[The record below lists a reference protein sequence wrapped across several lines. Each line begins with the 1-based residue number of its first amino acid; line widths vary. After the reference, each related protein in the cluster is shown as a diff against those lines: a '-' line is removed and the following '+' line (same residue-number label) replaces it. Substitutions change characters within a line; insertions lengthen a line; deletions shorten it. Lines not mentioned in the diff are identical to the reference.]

1 MAQRSYQLT
10 YEVKFNRL
18 PKMMRRMPEAVK
30 DLQATI
36 ANMLHAIA
44 QPPVGETGNLANNVE
59 VGSNYVHWR
68 APYAGFVNFGTRYMA
83 ARPFVDEA
91 VKQVRPKFLSGL
103 EAIAKNGGLNG

>member
-1 MAQRSYQLT
+1 MAGK
-10 YEVKFNRL
+10 YEVRYEIRFNRL
-18 PKMMRRMPEAVK
+18 PKMVRRFPEAVA

-36 ANMLHAIA
+36 AQMLHTIA
-44 QPPVGETGNLANNVE
+44 RPPVGETGNLSTNVE
-59 VGSNYVHWR
+59 VGPDYVHWR

-103 EAIAKNGGLNG
+103 EAIARNGGL